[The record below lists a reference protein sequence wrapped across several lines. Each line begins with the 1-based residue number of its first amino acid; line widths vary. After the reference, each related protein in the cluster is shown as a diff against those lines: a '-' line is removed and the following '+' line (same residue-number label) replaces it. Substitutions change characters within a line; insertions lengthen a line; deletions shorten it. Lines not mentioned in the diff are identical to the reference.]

1 MTRNEAQPHQIQYEI
16 QIRIDHR
23 KHISSKG
30 FIQRKFNNANIDESK
45 KIEPPRNH
53 VWRLMILAVAPKTC
67 AKSDRNGG
75 IWVHVTI
82 ERSNVRSMKVQRC
95 AYRSVTH
102 TDTRPIVPP
111 IHAAESLYLARLNR
125 LKVLPNGKLNEVY
138 SHNSTCY
145 RLEMCQ
151 KKPKHIKQPS
161 TPFCGSTMLISKK
174 CGSTKF

>member
-1 MTRNEAQPHQIQYEI
+1 MKPNP
-16 QIRIDHR
+16 IRFSMRFKSELIIENIFHPRD
-23 KHISSKG
+23 SSKG
-30 FIQRKFNNANIDESK
+30 SSTMQILNLKRLNHPAT
-45 KIEPPRNH
+45 H

-151 KKPKHIKQPS
+151 KNQNTSNNPQRHFVDPQ
-161 TPFCGSTMLISKK
+161 C
-174 CGSTKF
+174 